1 MAVKKTTKKTV
12 KKTSARKAPA
22 KKNSAKKASSGASAR
37 TATKPKTSSNTF
49 AQPFDFKNMEKIMNN
64 QFQFD
69 QFTQDAANQ
78 SRENVEAFVK
88 SGEIFAKGFENI
100 MKTAA
105 AMTQTATEKQAE
117 YAKQL
122 MGSKT
127 LNEFAET
134 QNKIAQ
140 SSFDQFMQGA
150 TQLSEMSVK
159 VISEASEPLN
169 AQMSKAMQKAKA
181 A

>member
-1 MAVKKTTKKTV
+1 MT
-12 KKTSARKAPA
+12 
-22 KKNSAKKASSGASAR
+22 
-37 TATKPKTSSNTF
+37 NT
-49 AQPFDFKNMEKIMNN
+49 
-64 QFQFD
+64 FQFD

-88 SGEIFAKGFENI
+88 SGTIFAKGFEDI
-100 MKTAA
+100 IKTAA
-105 AMTQTATEKQAE
+105 SLTQTATERQAE

-122 MGSKT
+122 MGVKT

-159 VISEASEPLN
+159 LLSETSEPLN
-169 AQMSKAMQKAKA
+169 AQMSKAMKKAKA